1 MAKIDNDG
9 IEQFQVVKN
18 ALDAMYEKLEK
29 NKTFDLV
36 QEEFQFIAELVD
48 QIQVEWERVD

>member
-9 IEQFQVVKN
+9 VEQLQVVKN
-18 ALDAMYEKLEK
+18 ALDVMYDKLEK

-36 QEEFQFIAELVD
+36 QEEFQFIAELVN
-48 QIQVEWERVD
+48 QIQTEWEIVE

>member
-18 ALDAMYEKLEK
+18 ALDVMYDKLEK
-29 NKTFDLV
+29 NGTFDLV
-36 QEEFQFIAELVD
+36 QEEFQFIAELVSQAQD
-48 QIQVEWERVD
+48 EWERVE